1 MFLFVFQMHSKI
13 KIYENTIYLN
23 RFRFVE
29 TSQAIQFT
37 CNQWNDY
44 DYNVTITIITI
55 KSIIKHKFIKN
66 ECQPFD

>member
-37 CNQWNDY
+37 CNSE
-44 DYNVTITIITI
+44 TITIIMLRLRLLR
-55 KSIIKHKFIKN
+55 
-66 ECQPFD
+66 